1 MLNPSDG
8 DRNIIGATIT
18 QLLKAIENI
27 NGLRNYGELTVTNLL
42 SNKTSMPNKLNN
54 IIYDQQNL
62 DNDEYLMNEI
72 EFSDIIILACGD
84 IYNHVYTNNTKNL
97 LLIQLKR
104 IIDIADNNNKQIY
117 CLDLNKNGTPR
128 HPRFFSFKTI
138 LNHEL
143 IPYN

>member
-1 MLNPSDG
+1 MLLRLTEHLRDC
-8 DRNIIGATIT
+8 RKFVRYYHITIVS
-18 QLLKAIENI
+18 
-27 NGLRNYGELTVTNLL
+27 TVIHL
-42 SNKTSMPNKLNN
+42 
-54 IIYDQQNL
+54 Y
-62 DNDEYLMNEI
+62 
-72 EFSDIIILACGD
+72 
-84 IYNHVYTNNTKNL
+84 NL